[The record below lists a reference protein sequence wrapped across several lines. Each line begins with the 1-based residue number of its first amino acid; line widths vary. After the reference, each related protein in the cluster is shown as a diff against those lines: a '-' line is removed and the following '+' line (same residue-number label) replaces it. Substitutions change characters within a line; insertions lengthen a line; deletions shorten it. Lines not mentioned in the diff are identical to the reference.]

1 MEMREDHRMNAAE
14 LARHIEHS
22 VLAPQATEDDVA
34 DGVRVAL
41 RWRVRSLVVKP
52 AYVAS
57 AARALTGSG
66 VRTVAVIAFPHGG
79 ETTETKVAETREAI
93 AAGADEIDMV
103 INIGALRR
111 RDTGVAFNEIRRVVE
126 AAGNRP
132 VKVIIET
139 AFLTQAEKRLACR
152 LAARAGAAYVK
163 TSTGFGPKGA
173 TAADVALIRR
183 IVPRSVGVKAAGGIR
198 TYIDALALLRAG
210 ADLLGTSNTEA
221 ILTEA
226 ASVAA

>member
-1 MEMREDHRMNAAE
+1 MNAAE

-41 RWRVRSLVVKP
+41 RWGVRSLVVKP
-52 AYVAS
+52 AYVAA
-57 AARALTGSG
+57 AARGLSGSG
-66 VRTVAVIAFPHGG
+66 VRTVSVIGFPHGG

-111 RDTGVAFNEIRRVVE
+111 RDTGLVFNEIRRVVE
-126 AAGNRP
+126 AAGSRP
-132 VKVIIET
+132 VKVILET
-139 AFLTQAEKRLACR
+139 AFLTQPEKRLACR

-173 TAADVALIRR
+173 TAADVALMRR

-221 ILTEA
+221 ILSEA
-226 ASVAA
+226 ASIAA

>member
-1 MEMREDHRMNAAE
+1 MEMPEGDRMNAAE
-14 LARHIEHS
+14 LARYLEHS
-22 VLAPQATEDDVA
+22 VLAPQSTEDDVA
-34 DGVRVAL
+34 EGARVAL
-41 RWRVRSLVVKP
+41 AWQVRSLVVKP
-52 AYVAS
+52 AFVPV
-57 AARALTGSG
+57 AARALAGSG
-66 VRTVAVIAFPHGG
+66 VRTVAVVGFPHGG
-79 ETTETKVAETREAI
+79 ETAETKVAETREAI

-111 RDTGVAFNEIRRVVE
+111 RDTGLVFNEVRRVVE
-126 AAGNRP
+126 AAGRHP

-139 AFLTQAEKRLACR
+139 AYLTQAEKRLACR

-173 TAADVALIRR
+173 TAADVALMRR
-183 IVPRSVGVKAAGGIR
+183 IVPRTVGVKASGGIR
-198 TYIDALALLRAG
+198 TYIDALALIRAG
-210 ADLLGTSNTEA
+210 ADLLGTSQTEA

>member
-1 MEMREDHRMNAAE
+1 MNAAE

-34 DGVRVAL
+34 EGARTAL
-41 RWRVRSLVVKP
+41 RWGVRALVVKP
-52 AYVAS
+52 THVAA
-57 AARALTGSG
+57 AARAIARSG
-66 VRTVAVIAFPHGG
+66 IRTVAVIGFPHGG

-111 RDTGVAFNEIRRVVE
+111 RDTRLVFAEIRRVVE
-126 AAGNRP
+126 AAGSRP

-139 AFLTQAEKRLACR
+139 AYLTQAEKRLACR
-152 LAARAGAAYVK
+152 LATRAGAAYVK

-173 TAADVALIRR
+173 TAADVALMRR
-183 IVPRSVGVKAAGGIR
+183 IVPRPVGVKASGGVR
-198 TYIDALALLRAG
+198 SYIDALALLRAG

-221 ILTEA
+221 ILTDA

>member
-1 MEMREDHRMNAAE
+1 MEMPEGDRMNAAE
-14 LARHIEHS
+14 LARYLEHS
-22 VLAPQATEDDVA
+22 VLAPQSTEDDVA
-34 DGVRVAL
+34 EGARVAL
-41 RWRVRSLVVKP
+41 RWQVRSLVVKP
-52 AYVAS
+52 AFVPV
-57 AARALTGSG
+57 AARALAGSG
-66 VRTVAVIAFPHGG
+66 VRTVAVVGFPHGG
-79 ETTETKVAETREAI
+79 ETAETKVAETREAI

-111 RDTGVAFNEIRRVVE
+111 RDTGLVFNEIRRVVE
-126 AAGNRP
+126 TAGRHP

-139 AFLTQAEKRLACR
+139 AYLTQAEKRLACR

-173 TAADVALIRR
+173 TAADVALMRR
-183 IVPRSVGVKAAGGIR
+183 IVPRTVGVKASGGIR
-198 TYIDALALLRAG
+198 TYIDALALIRAG
-210 ADLLGTSNTEA
+210 ADLLGTSQTEA

>member
-1 MEMREDHRMNAAE
+1 MEIPEGDRMNAAE
-14 LARHIEHS
+14 LARCLEHS
-22 VLAPQATEDDVA
+22 ILAPQSTEDDVA
-34 DGVRVAL
+34 DGARVAL
-41 RWRVRSLVVKP
+41 RWQVRSLVVKP
-52 AYVAS
+52 AFVAA
-57 AARALTGSG
+57 AARALTGS
-66 VRTVAVIAFPHGG
+66 HGG
-79 ETTETKVAETREAI
+79 ETTETKVEEVREAL

-111 RDTGVAFNEIRRVVE
+111 RDTGVVFNEIRRVVE
-126 AAGNRP
+126 TAGRHP

-139 AFLTQAEKRLACR
+139 AYLTQAEKRLACR

-173 TAADVALIRR
+173 TAADVALMRR
-183 IVPRSVGVKAAGGIR
+183 IVPRSVGVKASGGIR
-198 TYIDALALLRAG
+198 TYIDALALIRAG
-210 ADLLGTSNTEA
+210 ADLLGTSQTEA

>member
-66 VRTVAVIAFPHGG
+66 VHTVAVIAFPHGG

>member
-1 MEMREDHRMNAAE
+1 MNAAE
-14 LARHIEHS
+14 LARYLEHS
-22 VLAPQATEDDVA
+22 VLAPQSTEDDVA
-34 DGVRVAL
+34 EGARVAL
-41 RWRVRSLVVKP
+41 RWQVRSLVVKP
-52 AYVAS
+52 AFVAV
-57 AARALTGSG
+57 AARALGGSG
-66 VRTVAVIAFPHGG
+66 VRTVAVVGFPHGG

-93 AAGADEIDMV
+93 AAGADEVDMV

-111 RDTGVAFNEIRRVVE
+111 RDTGVILNEIRRVVE
-126 AAGNRP
+126 AAGRHP

-139 AFLTQAEKRLACR
+139 AYLTQAEKRLACR

-173 TAADVALIRR
+173 TAADVALMRR
-183 IVPRSVGVKAAGGIR
+183 IVPRSVGVKASGGIR
-198 TYIDALALLRAG
+198 TYIDALALIRAG
-210 ADLLGTSNTEA
+210 ADLLGTSQTDA

>member
-1 MEMREDHRMNAAE
+1 MNAAE

-34 DGVRVAL
+34 DGARVAR
-41 RWRVRSLVVKP
+41 RWQVRSLVVKP
-52 AYVAS
+52 THVAR
-57 AARALTGSG
+57 AARALADSG
-66 VRTVAVIAFPHGG
+66 VRTVAVIGFPHGG

-93 AAGADEIDMV
+93 GAGADEIDMV

-111 RDTGVAFNEIRRVVE
+111 RDTGVVFNEIRRVVE
-126 AAGNRP
+126 AAGSHP

-139 AFLTQAEKRLACR
+139 AYLTQAEKRLACR
-152 LAARAGAAYVK
+152 LATRAGAAYVK

-173 TAADVALIRR
+173 TAADVALMRR
-183 IVPRSVGVKAAGGIR
+183 IVPRSVGVKASGGVR
-198 TYIDALALLRAG
+198 SYIDALALLRAG
-210 ADLLGTSNTEA
+210 ADLLGTSHTEA

>member
-1 MEMREDHRMNAAE
+1 MNAAD

-34 DGVRVAL
+34 DGARVAL
-41 RWRVRSLVVKP
+41 RWQVRSLVVKP
-52 AYVAS
+52 THVAS
-57 AARALTGSG
+57 AARALAGSG
-66 VRTVAVIAFPHGG
+66 VHTVAVIGFPHGG

-93 AAGADEIDMV
+93 SAGADEIDMV

-111 RDTGVAFNEIRRVVE
+111 RDTALVFNEIRRVVE
-126 AAGNRP
+126 AAGSHP

-139 AFLTQAEKRLACR
+139 AYLTQVEKRLACR
-152 LAARAGAAYVK
+152 LATRAGAAYVK

-173 TAADVALIRR
+173 TAADVAMMRR
-183 IVPRSVGVKAAGGIR
+183 IVPRSVGVKASGGVR
-198 TYIDALALLRAG
+198 SYIDALALLRVG
-210 ADLLGTSNTEA
+210 ADLLGTSHTEA

-226 ASVAA
+226 ASIAA

>member
-1 MEMREDHRMNAAE
+1 MTTAE

-41 RWRVRSLVVKP
+41 RWKVRALVVKP
-52 AYVAS
+52 AYVAG
-57 AARALTGSG
+57 AARALAGSG
-66 VRTVAVIAFPHGG
+66 VRTVAVIGFPHGG

-93 AAGADEIDMV
+93 GAGADEVDMV
-103 INIGALRR
+103 VNIGALRR
-111 RDTGVAFNEIRRVVE
+111 RDAGLVFNEIRRVVE

-139 AFLTQAEKRLACR
+139 AYLIQVEKRLACR

-163 TSTGFGPKGA
+163 TSTGYGPKGA
-173 TAADVALIRR
+173 TAADVAMMRR
-183 IVPRSVGVKAAGGIR
+183 LVPRSVGVKASGGIR
-198 TYIDALALLRAG
+198 SYIDALALLRAG
-210 ADLLGTSNTEA
+210 ADLLGTSHTEA